1 MPNIDILLFD
11 YRLQPETGFL
21 LGCQATVRLSNYRR
35 IPFPIWN
42 RMDYY
47 NLSSWLSAVLPPLFV
62 FAEISFPEY
71 SNGVSGL
78 LGLDTD
84 ADPYRGG
91 RGKRGE
97 QSRPRVGRL
106 NPGERVECERAGR
119 SRLQKDH
126 QFISSRRRI
135 RTQRPGLSGL
145 FPADWMVC
153 MYVPAHC
160 SGRYYSILLYNLC
173 RWTQKA
179 SYYFEPRWSTI
190 YLVY

>member
-1 MPNIDILLFD
+1 MKLI
-11 YRLQPETGFL
+11 
-21 LGCQATVRLSNYRR
+21 
-35 IPFPIWN
+35 
-42 RMDYY
+42 
-47 NLSSWLSAVLPPLFV
+47 LSADDSLSFYLPF
-62 FAEISFPEY
+62 SFSRRSLSLNIQTESPD
-71 SNGVSGL
+71 

-84 ADPYRGG
+84 ADPMIHTKGG
-91 RGKRGE
+91 RERGPNPSE
-97 QSRPRVGRL
+97 SGEI
-106 NPGERVECERAGR
+106 NPGKRVECERAGR

-179 SYYFEPRWSTI
+179 SYYFEPR
-190 YLVY
+190 